1 MSQIKTLTLS
11 FMGKQY
17 KWQRLFSTR
26 LLVIYTGTY
35 LLSTPV
41 PDALTTQNNL
51 HVYTTNGV
59 YFYNIYFNQGIK
71 KSDIGIHLYRALS
84 LFYQRVIMYNVCT
97 ASLVVFLTLLPLTDR
112 ILEIAF
118 IFFSASSLAS

>member
-59 YFYNIYFNQGIK
+59 YFYNIYFNQCIK
-71 KSDIGIHLYRALS
+71 KSDIGIHLYRTLS
-84 LFYQRVIMYNVCT
+84 FC
-97 ASLVVFLTLLPLTDR
+97 LPTSHHVQGLYG
-112 ILEIAF
+112 F
-118 IFFSASSLAS
+118 VSSLSDIITING